1 MRRAR
6 VILLLLLVGGG
17 VAAWYYGQQNGWRLP
32 EVPQA
37 DAPAADPQNA
47 QAPESAK
54 AARPTFD
61 VVRAETTGELII
73 AGRAEPGWAVTVES
87 NGQTIGSAMADG
99 QGEWVIQPTAPIAK
113 GEHSLELKSQSPKG
127 KQLLFSKQRLAL
139 SIGETKK
146 SQPLVAL
153 TEEGQPTRV
162 LQVPQAASDEKRTAA
177 ATANTAPN
185 LQNPPFKPAAGPN
198 AAPAQ
203 VTFTSIDYEQLD
215 GRNTIYMTGRA
226 MPGARVMLYVDN
238 EFTGAI
244 TADATGSW
252 SFKGIR
258 ELNSGKHALRADHVE
273 AANSKVLARAEVNF
287 DREVPKAIALAATQ
301 PAPGQ
306 TNLASGNGQQRPGA
320 RAEVAEA
327 ANRSAESAPP
337 ASAEGQG
344 DAPAEFDPK
353 VITVRRGDTLWQIAQ
368 RHYGDGGRYTQIFQN
383 NKGQIRDPN
392 LIYPSQRFSVA
403 K

>member
-6 VILLLLLVGGG
+6 VILFVLLLVGGG
-17 VAAWYYGQQNGWRLP
+17 AAALYYGQQNGWQLP

-37 DAPAADPQNA
+37 PAPNPQNA

-61 VVRAETTGELII
+61 VVRAEPTGELII

-87 NGQTIGSAMADG
+87 NGQTIGSTMADA
-99 QGEWVIQPTAPIAK
+99 QGEWVIQPAAPVAK

-162 LQVPQAASDEKRTAA
+162 LQMPQTAPDEKRAA
-177 ATANTAPN
+177 AAANAVPN
-185 LQNPPFKPAAGPN
+185 LQNPPFKPAAAPD
-198 AAPAQ
+198 AAPAL
-203 VTFTSIDYEQLD
+203 VTFSSIDYEQLD

-226 MPGARVMLYVDN
+226 IPGARIMVYVDN

-287 DREVPKAIALAATQ
+287 DREVPKAIALGATQ

-306 TNLASGNGQQRPGA
+306 TSLASGNAQQRPGA
-320 RAEVAEA
+320 STAVAEA
-327 ANRSAESAPP
+327 ANRSAEGSPVAE
-337 ASAEGQG
+337 AEGQG
-344 DAPAEFDPK
+344 APAEFDPK
-353 VITVRRGDTLWQIAQ
+353 VIIVRRGDTLWQIAQ